1 MKIESEI
8 KQEHNIQT
16 ERTNGNTKVLVI
28 GMGQLGL
35 PVAQYVKQRG
45 FDVYGHDISLRAVQ
59 RASDIAGIKAAPN
72 FKGFDTYIICVAT
85 HDPQNIFAPQT
96 ESLLS
101 VVSRIAEE
109 GKTGALISIE
119 STIPKGTSRRV
130 LDIIGH
136 RLHVVHAPHRWWAE
150 DQNAHGVNQTRV
162 IGGVEECCLHEGLR
176 FYGTA
181 NADSNR
187 NPSIAA
193 NGLGIPMHV
202 TPNIE
207 VAELTKIIE
216 NAHRYLQIAFAEDL
230 FLWCQAEEIDFK
242 ALRTALNTK
251 WNVDILEPR
260 KGIGGHC
267 LPKDTRMFLNSSQR
281 IRSKILDAAIEVDQE
296 YALKVGK
303 ELIMAQTHSAEMK
316 VAEA

>member
-1 MKIESEI
+1 MTIENKI
-8 KQEHNIQT
+8 KQKQDIQIG
-16 ERTNGNTKVLVI
+16 RTNGNTKVLVV

-35 PVAQYVKQRG
+35 PVALYVKQCG
-45 FDVYGHDISLRAVQ
+45 FDVYGHDISLKAVQ
-59 RASDIAGIKAAPN
+59 RASDLGGIKAASN
-72 FKGFDTYIICVAT
+72 FKEFDMYIICVAT

-96 ESLLS
+96 ESLFS

-119 STIPKGTSRRV
+119 STVPKGTSRRV
-130 LDIIGH
+130 LEMIGH

-150 DQNAHGVNQTRV
+150 DQNTHGVNQTRV
-162 IGGVEECCLHEGLR
+162 IGGVEECCLHEGLG
-176 FYGTA
+176 FYGIA
-181 NADSNR
+181 DADSDR

-193 NGLGIPMHV
+193 NLGIPMHV
-202 TPNIE
+202 VPNIE

-230 FLWCQAEEIDFK
+230 FLWCQAEEIEFK

-267 LPKDTRMFLNSSQR
+267 LPKDTRMFLYSSQR

-303 ELIMAQTHSAEMK
+303 ELTTPQIRRVEAR